1 MIYDYISSYCE
12 RKKITIAELEE
23 KAGLSNSSIKKW
35 EGGKVQPSLPKLKQ
49 LADAMGVPLTTLVK
63 EWEK

>member
-12 RKKITIAELEE
+12 KKKITISELEKRAEL
-23 KAGLSNSSIKKW
+23 SRCSIKKW
-35 EGGKVQPSLPKLKQ
+35 ETGKIQPSLPMLKK
-49 LADAMGVPLTTLVK
+49 LADAMGVSLTTLVK